1 VDYEI
6 RLDNSHQTPK
16 ALSQQV
22 LQAQRVVHVFATP
35 SSNPLATYHC
45 SKKQTE
51 HGQATLQEF
60 ATTVAQPVQS
70 LSQQES

>member
-1 VDYEI
+1 V
-6 RLDNSHQTPK
+6 Q
-16 ALSQQV
+16 
-22 LQAQRVVHVFATP
+22 QAQRVVLEFATP
-35 SSNPLATYHC
+35 SSNLLVTYHC
-45 SKKQTE
+45 SKKQTA